1 MPVTNILLSEIILHQ
16 AGEYSDTLKADLCK
30 EFENGEMVANGSAET
45 NGKGTAACL
54 NGSSESSSGN
64 KSNGV
69 GYQEENIYI

>member
-1 MPVTNILLSEIILHQ
+1 
-16 AGEYSDTLKADLCK
+16 
-30 EFENGEMVANGSAET
+30 MVANGSAET